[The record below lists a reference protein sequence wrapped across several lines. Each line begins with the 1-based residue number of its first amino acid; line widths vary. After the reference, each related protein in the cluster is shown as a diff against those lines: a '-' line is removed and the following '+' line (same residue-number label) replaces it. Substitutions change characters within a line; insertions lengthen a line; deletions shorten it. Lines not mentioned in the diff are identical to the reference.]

1 MGNNN
6 KPNDSKFCNGNK
18 QFNSNI
24 KCIKIKKN
32 KNKLKVEETA
42 GECINLPTAFIFD
55 YTLSYILKY
64 KFSKIIISKVYRKSS
79 IMKKNFENRKI
90 IKNQIL

>member
-1 MGNNN
+1 MR
-6 KPNDSKFCNGNK
+6 
-18 QFNSNI
+18 
-24 KCIKIKKN
+24 
-32 KNKLKVEETA
+32 VEETA
-42 GECINLPTAFIFD
+42 GKCINLPTAFIFD

-64 KFSKIIISKVYRKSS
+64 KFSKIIRSKVYRKSS

>member
-32 KNKLKVEETA
+32 KTKLRVEETA
-42 GECINLPTAFIFD
+42 GKCINLPTAFIFD
-55 YTLSYILKY
+55 YTLSYIL
-64 KFSKIIISKVYRKSS
+64 
-79 IMKKNFENRKI
+79 NDN
-90 IKNQIL
+90 

>member
-1 MGNNN
+1 MGSNN
-6 KPNDSKFCNGNK
+6 KPYDSKLSNGNK

-32 KNKLKVEETA
+32 KNKLRVEEAA
-42 GECINLPTAFIFD
+42 GKCINLPTALIFD

-79 IMKKNFENRKI
+79 IMKKILKI
-90 IKNQIL
+90 EKL

>member
-18 QFNSNI
+18 QFNCNI

-32 KNKLKVEETA
+32 KNKLRVEETA

-55 YTLSYILKY
+55 YTLSYI
-64 KFSKIIISKVYRKSS
+64 
-79 IMKKNFENRKI
+79 
-90 IKNQIL
+90 

>member
-1 MGNNN
+1 MR
-6 KPNDSKFCNGNK
+6 
-18 QFNSNI
+18 
-24 KCIKIKKN
+24 
-32 KNKLKVEETA
+32 VEETA

-79 IMKKNFENRKI
+79 IMKKF
-90 IKNQIL
+90 

>member
-6 KPNDSKFCNGNK
+6 KPNDSKFSNGNK

-32 KNKLKVEETA
+32 KNKLRVEETA

-79 IMKKNFENRKI
+79 IMKKILKI
-90 IKNQIL
+90 EKL

>member
-6 KPNDSKFCNGNK
+6 KPNDSKFSNGNK

-32 KNKLKVEETA
+32 KNKLRVEETV
-42 GECINLPTAFIFD
+42 GECINLPTDLIFD

-79 IMKKNFENRKI
+79 IMKKILKI
-90 IKNQIL
+90 EKL

>member
-6 KPNDSKFCNGNK
+6 KPYDSKFCNGNK

-32 KNKLKVEETA
+32 KNKLRVEETA

-79 IMKKNFENRKI
+79 IMKKILKI
-90 IKNQIL
+90 EKL

>member
-32 KNKLKVEETA
+32 KNKLRVEEAA
-42 GECINLPTAFIFD
+42 GKCINLPTALIFD

-79 IMKKNFENRKI
+79 IMKKILKI
-90 IKNQIL
+90 EKL

>member
-1 MGNNN
+1 MGSNN
-6 KPNDSKFCNGNK
+6 KPNDSKLSNGNK

-32 KNKLKVEETA
+32 KNKLRVEETA

-55 YTLSYILKY
+55 YTLSYIL
-64 KFSKIIISKVYRKSS
+64 
-79 IMKKNFENRKI
+79 NDN
-90 IKNQIL
+90 

>member
-1 MGNNN
+1 MR
-6 KPNDSKFCNGNK
+6 
-18 QFNSNI
+18 
-24 KCIKIKKN
+24 
-32 KNKLKVEETA
+32 VEETV

-79 IMKKNFENRKI
+79 IMKKILKI
-90 IKNQIL
+90 EKL